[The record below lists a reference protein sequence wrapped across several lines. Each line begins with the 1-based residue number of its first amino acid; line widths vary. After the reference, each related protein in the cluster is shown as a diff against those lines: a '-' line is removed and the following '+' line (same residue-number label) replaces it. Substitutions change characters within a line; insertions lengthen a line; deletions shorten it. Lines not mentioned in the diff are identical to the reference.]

1 MAAMTAT
8 ITLTPE
14 QSSQLQKIVDT
25 GLYASAEEAVERLLS
40 QVLDDEFLRDAV
52 IARVEEQFAAE
63 SDLTEE
69 QIARMKHS
77 IAQLD
82 RGEVVTSEQIDKK
95 FEDWRTQRASR

>member
-1 MAAMTAT
+1 MVTLQISEELDAELQQAA
-8 ITLTPE
+8 
-14 QSSQLQKIVDT
+14 
-25 GLYASAEEAVERLLS
+25 ERLGCTKN
-40 QVLDDEFLRDAV
+40 EFLRDAV
-52 IARVEEQFAAE
+52 IARVEEQFATEA
-63 SDLTEE
+63 DLTEE